1 MCVLYCFV
9 YEDDTFCNKS
19 TEYICALFFAFHHYL
34 IIINFHLIEFSFV
47 LLLLLIFHHMIFI
60 FRRIVVVI
68 LVEKQIRRIVFVMHV
83 QRVIVWKF
91 AISP

>member
-1 MCVLYCFV
+1 
-9 YEDDTFCNKS
+9 
-19 TEYICALFFAFHHYL
+19 
-34 IIINFHLIEFSFV
+34 
-47 LLLLLIFHHMIFI
+47 MIFI